1 MQDQSNDPQEFW
13 DKLLS
18 GEPERV
24 RAAFASLEEGEK
36 QAVMAHLGRMA
47 SEPGWQPEQRAS
59 AQAALGILGEPKEPE
74 EPGSAGAWGLGR
86 CCNKMTVI
94 IICADFL

>member
-74 EPGSAGAWGLGR
+74 EPNEPNEPGESKGQR
-86 CCNKMTVI
+86 DQDI
-94 IICADFL
+94 EPRS